1 MISSL
6 HLLSTL
12 SLYSTA
18 TLQSI
23 EVGCDTI
30 LSKKAK
36 VMISGSFDDISEEG
50 SFEITIMKATINA
63 KTEFTMGHKPTE
75 VSQPVTTTHAWV
87 SG

>member
-1 MISSL
+1 
-6 HLLSTL
+6 
-12 SLYSTA
+12 
-18 TLQSI
+18 
-23 EVGCDTI
+23 
-30 LSKKAK
+30 
-36 VMISGSFDDISEEG
+36 MISGSFDDISEEG